1 MATHGYYSTKHWRDL
16 RAQALK
22 RDRWCCTIA
31 GCRRQATIVDHIETR
46 PRADEPTPE
55 DRLDNLRSLCA
66 THDAEMKER
75 RGGRGKPRTRAVD
88 LEGWPIG
95 GS

>member
-22 RDRWCCTIA
+22 RDRWRCTIG
-31 GCRRQATIVDHIETR
+31 GCRRGATIVDHIETR
-46 PRADEPTPE
+46 PRSDEPTSA
-55 DRLDNLRSLCA
+55 DRLENLRSLCA

-75 RGGRGKPRTRAVD
+75 RSGRGKPRTKAVD
-88 LEGWPIG
+88 AQGWPIG